1 MDIYNIYEKKI
12 LEVLKSKTAKH
23 EEEMMKSNFVQ
34 LSWNDT
40 SKKVLEA
47 GTYIVPFADGVK
59 YRLLD
64 DYEPKQK
71 TEASFEYAPEFQHPI
86 MMLGKIPFILTTG
99 DTTSFQTA
107 DKETDWVYTGVAS
120 TIIQKIVDYIN
131 IIGAEIPDIGTGW
144 FAVIDADIIG
154 SKTCTFSAMDVL
166 SAISE
171 CCNQWS
177 CEYYLHYETKALY
190 FGKVGIGDAVTLKVG
205 ENIGIPSVSES
216 KEGYYN
222 AFLVKGSMRNIS
234 QRSASGE
241 NTSVNKRLTLDPVK
255 YPYGYIDKREN
266 TAEPLMVK
274 ELIFEEVYPKLD
286 LYVYNPRCR
295 TRYLKDDDGNTVPG
309 IDGKPK
315 KYAVWY
321 IRLAYLQNGVWMDYK
336 ITDDVVLSNKYQADN
351 VGYYYNRYGNADHL
365 TYKYAVFTNAD
376 FDAKWFTNKVTCQT
390 SYSQYY
396 VTVKAGDIVE
406 TAIAIN
412 NNGTLVL
419 LIGESYTNYNSA
431 RNDSRGK
438 AFRLAAQKDGIILQK
453 YITEANIPSD
463 YRHSQILDGMELS
476 MSFQANENENALPS
490 PLAGQEFKLRYHKDA
505 KTIRANTEDG
515 DSGMSVLAGDFE
527 IVFEEGDIIIP
538 TTIDGELYPRG
549 ERTPSL
555 TGNKAI
561 LFNLAMD
568 ERYKAQAYLDLET
581 TANKEIER
589 LCSDLNNY
597 TFPSN
602 PVVFEKE
609 LTNPHLHVGMKVKYD
624 DGQGY
629 TLDTR
634 VLKLVTQLD
643 FEFKQSITVGN
654 EQIKGTISELRE
666 QIQQISTGGGGTGS
680 GGGVNI
686 SELKNMLMYYGR
698 NYFLSKQSDDYT
710 PYNLGIGKTLNVGE
724 NVNVGKDLHV
734 DGNAKVDGDVDI
746 DGFLKVLA
754 AYISKIQSSNYT
766 GDGLNDTGFKITNDK
781 DGHSY
786 LVVDELLV
794 RMKAVFNELEVRKMT
809 YSGGNV
815 VYSGAGSK
823 IFRVEYLKKASPDAE
838 DGEVLG
844 YTVVKVPWLLYGSPL
859 AIENYVL
866 GSRKKVRTEV
876 NMAEVTHFRCYLIA
890 DDGTMATTNWWEA
903 YDQARCQTFNLSK
916 NGRNAANGTDSVN
929 TYGIDESNL
938 QNNFYWR
945 LVSRVGQ
952 QRLEDDKVYNYVDLS
967 KTDCLAG
974 SGIPVA
980 GDSIVQFGNRSK
992 VERQNVITLEVIGED
1007 APAIKEYMGINSY
1020 DLTNKRRTMISPR
1033 SGDEFY
1039 ATRFVIVTSYGAQY
1053 PIPVDRG
1060 LWLNIPLDVKGHRR
1074 CYYYDRLSHN
1084 GSTWLCM
1091 VADGWHYEDANGNVV
1106 SSDTEG
1112 AIRTRNY
1119 TTDEPSL
1126 TSQDWQISV
1135 EKGERGYATF
1145 KSLVFK
1151 RAASKP
1157 AKPAAN
1163 EGSFQSPVPSGWSD
1177 GIPTGSDTIWMTS
1190 RIFTSDGGGIQEA
1203 AWTNVEL
1210 MSDTETFDVE
1220 FAKLQPNRA
1229 KPAEPNYATNAIKGD
1244 TSANKIWYDPSEIDD
1259 VNVKSEDMVW
1269 MATRTKDN
1277 GVWGNWTIAKIKGE
1291 DGGFKSSVF
1300 ARTNTRPVTPAGGT
1314 YESPY
1319 PTTPANVWHDGI
1331 PNGEAQIWMSVCT
1344 FWPDGSSS
1352 GWSQPQPQSD
1362 TDTLDIEFSPSATKP
1377 TAPSGNTPF
1386 ANHEAEG
1393 WYDPSSANFAT
1404 AGTMIWRAERKV
1416 SNGEYDGSWVITR
1429 IYGEKGDTGLRGNFK
1444 STVFKRTNTAPATPS
1459 GGTYDSPVP
1468 SGWSDGIPAGTA
1480 QIWASSCTF
1489 YGNGGN
1495 SGWSTPQPQSDTD
1508 TLDIEFSPSSTE
1520 PTAPSGNT
1528 PFANHEAEGWYDPS
1542 SANFATAGTMIWR
1555 AERKVSNGEYD
1566 GSWVITRIY
1575 GEKGNPGNNAKGTKM
1590 RFTAAM
1596 SASATAPTLATVN
1609 NFTWYDTAAS
1619 PTESYPCVYCS
1630 IWEINYD
1637 GSLVQCLSVSLFN
1650 RYGKTGNNGSDAY
1663 SFQLSAPSVIIGQ
1676 ATTSPYSMLIDGT
1689 PTGNTAT
1696 SIIVRKGNKACT
1708 VNITSLSTY
1717 HCNASRTYG
1726 GTTYSNIFWITA
1738 VLTDSNSNYYE
1749 TGYVEVTFTV
1759 TDPDNSSNT
1768 FSTTLRFNF
1777 YCNLMGT
1784 WKMEIK
1790 GDIETSIANRQYYTY
1805 DADGNVVSNQ
1815 TIAEYIRSSSINT
1828 STMKKTVDGHTT
1840 SINTIAQTAEENK
1853 SSISDLKGNVSNI
1866 VQTQRQISMEVLETQ
1881 EGYYQLLDEAELKLG
1896 LKSAWDVVNGNYRIL
1911 FHYTG
1916 SSVTLR
1922 ISAPN
1927 HWTISSDSTWC
1938 TINQTEGSGETF
1950 TTLTTSYNYG
1960 SGRTATLTLTYDGKT
1975 EYIYVYQYAYA
1986 TTGSTSLQSLNG
1998 CYSIYKK
2005 ADTSNETDVLQQE
2018 LYRPDESVLRIQPSR
2033 WYTFSFYVCGSGSV
2047 RTFIYPGS
2055 VDTSEPAIADGNEV
2069 VATVDGFRDWTLTSS
2084 WVRHTYTFRT
2094 KSILSDAIQK
2104 LLFRLQPGA
2113 SEVYICC
2120 PRLELG
2126 TVAHNWGVDMLG
2138 LKRTGID
2145 IKNGKIILDAETAEA
2160 TGNFIV
2166 KRLLTNGGE
2175 TGVHVEIQ
2183 DGVMNV
2189 FGSSGI
2195 ANWRFGV
2202 DDDGNAILSYYD
2214 NTGTKVYDLG
2224 PEGLT
2229 KINNTSEAFIQD
2241 KTNHQL
2247 KTIGASDNADTV
2259 IRGVLSSATMLAEM
2273 FNQSNTANTYY
2284 RYRAKKTVTDG
2295 TTVYYEGIY
2304 ASSAAIAKAA
2314 DQKLFTSLGDVNS
2327 TSKVNAVCVT
2337 MSESIADTHLK
2348 SCPDNSYEPYKDSYA
2363 TKVVWGGSQPIYCA
2377 NMRVIQNGV
2386 IVKTLNVWS
2395 NTKY

>member
-490 PLAGQEFKLRYHKDA
+490 PLAGREFKLRYHKDA
-505 KTIRANTEDG
+505 KTIRKNDSDG
-515 DSGMSVLAGDFE
+515 DSGVNIIAGDFE
-527 IVFEEGDIIIP
+527 IVFDEGDIIIP

-549 ERTPSL
+549 ERVPSV

-568 ERYKAQAYLDLET
+568 DRYKAQAYLDLEE

-589 LCSDLNNY
+589 LRSDLNNY

-609 LTNPHLHVGMKVKYD
+609 LTNPHLHIGKKVRYD

-629 TLDTR
+629 VLETR
-634 VLKLVTQLD
+634 VLKLVTNLD
-643 FEFKQSITVGN
+643 FAFKQSITVGN
-654 EQIKGTISELRE
+654 EQIKGAITELRE

-686 SELKNMLMYYGR
+686 SDLKNLLMYYGR
-698 NYFLSKQSDDYT
+698 NYFLSKQNDDET
-710 PYNLGIGKTLNVGE
+710 PYNLSIGKTLNVGE
-724 NVNVGKDLHV
+724 NINVSKDLNVG
-734 DGNAKVDGDVDI
+734 GNTKVDGDVDI

-929 TYGIDESNL
+929 TYGIDERNL

-945 LVSRVGQ
+945 LVSHVGQ
-952 QRLEDDKVYNYVDLS
+952 QRLEDDKEYNYVDLS

-1020 DLTNKRRTMISPR
+1020 DLTNKRRTMISPK

-1163 EGSFQSPVPSGWSD
+1163 DGSFQSPVPSGWSD
-1177 GIPTGSDTIWMTS
+1177 GIPAGNDTIWMTS

-1300 ARTNTRPVTPAGGT
+1300 ARTNTRPATPAGGT
-1314 YESPY
+1314 YASPY

-1520 PTAPSGNT
+1520 PSAPSGNT

-1596 SASATAPTLATVN
+1596 TASATAPTLATVN

-1630 IWEINYD
+1630 VWEINSD

-1696 SIIVRKGNKACT
+1696 TIIVRKGNRACT
-1708 VNITSLSTY
+1708 VNISSLTTH

-1726 GTTYSNIFWITA
+1726 GTTYSSIFWITA

-1759 TDPDNSSNT
+1759 TDPDNANNT

-1784 WKMEIK
+1784 WKTTIE
-1790 GDIETSIANRQYYTY
+1790 GDVERSVATKIEYLYSDENPNKVVKN
-1805 DADGNVVSNQ
+1805 ADYV
-1815 TIAEYIRSSSINT
+1815 RSSSEMS
-1828 STMKKTVDGHTT
+1828 STIKRTLERLGANLLPLDKWIASSRDTDPDYIQDSNLLISNQVWLNHGATYCFSFYAPKNSYTDNNYIDIIGMKDKISNPNNYVGYQYMWEAMSEVTVDTSRPLMGNSQMVLHYFTFKPYHEDKYIIFRFYDYDKLYQPKLEIGTT
-1840 SINTIAQTAEENK
+1840 PSDYDTEYMKMTSESVVRQLADSIKLAIVNALGETGIYIDGANRHIDLTAAIVNISESLVAKTLLTESDNAQV
-1853 SSISDLKGNVSNI
+1853 SI
-1866 VQTQRQISMEVLETQ
+1866 Q
-1881 EGYYQLLDEAELKLG
+1881 EGYMEFKSKLNQTKILFGIDDEGNAVLNYYG
-1896 LKSAWDVVNGNYRIL
+1896 SNGNFLYGL
-1911 FHYTG
+1911 G
-1916 SSVTLR
+1916 
-1922 ISAPN
+1922 PN
-1927 HWTISSDSTWC
+1927 KIF
-1938 TINQTEGSGETF
+1938 ETK
-1950 TTLTTSYNYG
+1950 SQAE
-1960 SGRTATLTLTYDGKT
+1960 SMTLTYYDVD
-1975 EYIYVYQYAYA
+1975 E
-1986 TTGSTSLQSLNG
+1986 GSTSASSVLDSVLVQL
-1998 CYSIYKK
+1998 YLYMFK
-2005 ADTSNETDVLQQE
+2005 NET
-2018 LYRPDESVLRIQPSR
+2018 PS
-2033 WYTFSFYVCGSGSV
+2033 S
-2047 RTFIYPGS
+2047 
-2055 VDTSEPAIADGNEV
+2055 
-2069 VATVDGFRDWTLTSS
+2069 LTSLYKYLAKITAGQYGPGIYCAS
-2084 WVRHTYTFRT
+2084 
-2094 KSILSDAIQK
+2094 SADA
-2104 LLFRLQPGA
+2104 A
-2113 SEVYICC
+2113 SY
-2120 PRLELG
+2120 
-2126 TVAHNWGVDMLG
+2126 
-2138 LKRTGID
+2138 
-2145 IKNGKIILDAETAEA
+2145 NGKIIRNGYSSTTKLQSSDVYN
-2160 TGNFIV
+2160 GGIV
-2166 KRLLTNGGE
+2166 VTSGRTNGGIIKYLSNIQSE
-2175 TGVHVEIQ
+2175 LSNIEYEGWDLMQDSDYNRTLQ
-2183 DGVMNV
+2183 DGCYYYNTKDAYSPVQAFYWDRDNGGNIGYGNSYYNQWQNLNV
-2189 FGSSGI
+2189 CT
-2195 ANWRFGV
+2195 NP
-2202 DDDGNAILSYYD
+2202 DDDDTLIDPIYYF
-2214 NTGTKVYDLG
+2214 V
-2224 PEGLT
+2224 LT
-2229 KINNTSEAFIQD
+2229 E
-2241 KTNHQL
+2241 
-2247 KTIGASDNADTV
+2247 
-2259 IRGVLSSATMLAEM
+2259 
-2273 FNQSNTANTYY
+2273 
-2284 RYRAKKTVTDG
+2284 
-2295 TTVYYEGIY
+2295 
-2304 ASSAAIAKAA
+2304 
-2314 DQKLFTSLGDVNS
+2314 
-2327 TSKVNAVCVT
+2327 VNANGGIEGVRYLY
-2337 MSESIADTHLK
+2337 INK
-2348 SCPDNSYEPYKDSYA
+2348 SKLSRILQQYNK
-2363 TKVVWGGSQPIYCA
+2363 
-2377 NMRVIQNGV
+2377 R
-2386 IVKTLNVWS
+2386 L
-2395 NTKY
+2395 

>member
-71 TEASFEYAPEFQHPI
+71 TEACFEYAPEFQHPI

-222 AFLVKGSMRNIS
+222 AFLVKGSTRNIS

-295 TRYLKDDDGNTVPG
+295 TRYLKDDDGNTVPD

-453 YITEANIPSD
+453 YITEANIPSN

-568 ERYKAQAYLDLET
+568 ERYKAQAYLDLEM

-654 EQIKGTISELRE
+654 GQIKGTISELRE

-710 PYNLGIGKTLNVGE
+710 PYNIGIGKTLNVGE

-1053 PIPVDRG
+1053 PVAVDRG
-1060 LWLNIPLDVKGHRR
+1060 LWLNIPLDVKGNRR
-1074 CYYYDRLSHN
+1074 CYYYDRVSHS

-1135 EKGERGYATF
+1135 EKG
-1145 KSLVFK
+1145 
-1151 RAASKP
+1151 
-1157 AKPAAN
+1157 
-1163 EGSFQSPVPSGWSD
+1163 
-1177 GIPTGSDTIWMTS
+1177 
-1190 RIFTSDGGGIQEA
+1190 
-1203 AWTNVEL
+1203 
-1210 MSDTETFDVE
+1210 
-1220 FAKLQPNRA
+1220 
-1229 KPAEPNYATNAIKGD
+1229 
-1244 TSANKIWYDPSEIDD
+1244 
-1259 VNVKSEDMVW
+1259 
-1269 MATRTKDN
+1269 
-1277 GVWGNWTIAKIKGE
+1277 
-1291 DGGFKSSVF
+1291 
-1300 ARTNTRPVTPAGGT
+1300 
-1314 YESPY
+1314 
-1319 PTTPANVWHDGI
+1319 
-1331 PNGEAQIWMSVCT
+1331 
-1344 FWPDGSSS
+1344 
-1352 GWSQPQPQSD
+1352 
-1362 TDTLDIEFSPSATKP
+1362 
-1377 TAPSGNTPF
+1377 
-1386 ANHEAEG
+1386 
-1393 WYDPSSANFAT
+1393 
-1404 AGTMIWRAERKV
+1404 
-1416 SNGEYDGSWVITR
+1416 
-1429 IYGEKGDTGLRGNFK
+1429 DTGLRGNFK
-1444 STVFKRTNTAPATPS
+1444 STVFKRTNTKPATPS

-1489 YGNGGN
+1489 YGNGGS

-1520 PTAPSGNT
+1520 PSAPSGNT

-1609 NFTWYDTAAS
+1609 NFTWYDTAPS

-1738 VLTDSNSNYYE
+1738 VLTDSNSKYYE

-1784 WKMEIK
+1784 WKTTIE
-1790 GDIETSIANRQYYTY
+1790 GDVERSVATKIEYLYSDDNPNKVVKN
-1805 DADGNVVSNQ
+1805 ADFV
-1815 TIAEYIRSSSINT
+1815 RSSSEMS
-1828 STMKKTVDGHTT
+1828 STIKRTLERLG
-1840 SINTIAQTAEENK
+1840 ENLIGNDLSK
-1853 SSISDLKGNVSNI
+1853 WLCGNSSGSVVYDNDNFYVQDTYSSDLYSPVVFLEQGKQYCFSFYAEKNIFVNSVSGDANLCICYDYFEHDDINDYYNANTLNVSVI
-1866 VQTQRQISMEVLETQ
+1866 VNEKDYYIDTFGKTIYRHYFVFSPYHEDGFYTINFWSSSRVYRPKLELGSVPSDYDVNNMKMTSESVVRQLADQIYLRIVNALGETGIYIDGTTRHIDLIASLVTISESLMAKALLTENDYSQVSIQGGNMEFKSKINQT
-1881 EGYYQLLDEAELKLG
+1881 
-1896 LKSAWDVVNGNYRIL
+1896 RIL
-1911 FHYTG
+1911 FGIDDNGNAVLNYYG
-1916 SSVTLR
+1916 SNGNFLYGLGPNKIFETKSQAESMTMMYYDVDEGSTNAGQLEEADIVWLYLYIFKNQTPPSNVATPLYR
-1922 ISAPN
+1922 YLAKITADQYGPGDYCASSADASKYN
-1927 HWTISSDSTWC
+1927 GKILKSYSKTTKLSDSD
-1938 TINQTEGSGETF
+1938 
-1950 TTLTTSYNYG
+1950 LYG
-1960 SGRTATLTLTYDGKT
+1960 GGIAVTSGRTQGGIIKYKENLGEISDIEDAGFSVMQDSDFNRILENGVYNYMTTEGYSTVCAFYWDRYNGNIGYNGSVYSQWQNLNLCTSPDDDDTLIDPLYHF
-1975 EYIYVYQYAYA
+1975 
-1986 TTGSTSLQSLNG
+1986 SLQALDSDGN
-1998 CYSIYKK
+1998 K
-2005 ADTSNETDVLQQE
+2005 
-2018 LYRPDESVLRIQPSR
+2018 
-2033 WYTFSFYVCGSGSV
+2033 
-2047 RTFIYPGS
+2047 TFIPLY
-2055 VDTSEPAIADGNEV
+2055 IN
-2069 VATVDGFRDWTLTSS
+2069 
-2084 WVRHTYTFRT
+2084 
-2094 KSILSDAIQK
+2094 KSKLEQILRNNNQ
-2104 LLFRLQPGA
+2104 RL
-2113 SEVYICC
+2113 
-2120 PRLELG
+2120 
-2126 TVAHNWGVDMLG
+2126 
-2138 LKRTGID
+2138 
-2145 IKNGKIILDAETAEA
+2145 
-2160 TGNFIV
+2160 
-2166 KRLLTNGGE
+2166 
-2175 TGVHVEIQ
+2175 
-2183 DGVMNV
+2183 
-2189 FGSSGI
+2189 
-2195 ANWRFGV
+2195 
-2202 DDDGNAILSYYD
+2202 
-2214 NTGTKVYDLG
+2214 
-2224 PEGLT
+2224 
-2229 KINNTSEAFIQD
+2229 
-2241 KTNHQL
+2241 
-2247 KTIGASDNADTV
+2247 
-2259 IRGVLSSATMLAEM
+2259 
-2273 FNQSNTANTYY
+2273 
-2284 RYRAKKTVTDG
+2284 
-2295 TTVYYEGIY
+2295 
-2304 ASSAAIAKAA
+2304 
-2314 DQKLFTSLGDVNS
+2314 
-2327 TSKVNAVCVT
+2327 
-2337 MSESIADTHLK
+2337 
-2348 SCPDNSYEPYKDSYA
+2348 
-2363 TKVVWGGSQPIYCA
+2363 
-2377 NMRVIQNGV
+2377 
-2386 IVKTLNVWS
+2386 
-2395 NTKY
+2395 

>member
-40 SKKVLEA
+40 SKKILEA

-71 TEASFEYAPEFQHPI
+71 TEASFEYAPKFQHPI
-86 MMLGKIPFILTTG
+86 MMLGKILFILTTG

-205 ENIGIPSVSES
+205 ENIGIPLVSES

-234 QRSASGE
+234 QRSTSGE

-390 SYSQYY
+390 NYSQYY

-431 RNDSRGK
+431 RSDSRGK

-476 MSFQANENENALPS
+476 MSFKANENENALPS
-490 PLAGQEFKLRYHKDA
+490 PLAGREFKLRYHKDA
-505 KTIRANTEDG
+505 KIIRQNDSDG
-515 DSGMSVLAGDFE
+515 DSGVNIIAGDYE
-527 IVFEEGDIIIP
+527 IVFDEGDIIIP
-538 TTIDGELYPRG
+538 TTIEGELYPRG
-549 ERTPSL
+549 ERVPSV

-568 ERYKAQAYLDLET
+568 DRYKAQAYLDLEE

-589 LCSDLNNY
+589 LRSDLNNY

-609 LTNPHLHVGMKVKYD
+609 LTNPHLHIGKKVRYD

-629 TLDTR
+629 VLETR
-634 VLKLVTQLD
+634 VLKLVTNID
-643 FEFKQSITVGN
+643 FAFKQSITVGN
-654 EQIKGTISELRE
+654 EQIKGAMTELRE

-686 SELKNMLMYYGR
+686 SDLKNLLMYYGR
-698 NYFLSKQSDDYT
+698 NYFLSKQNDDET
-710 PYNLGIGKTLNVGE
+710 PYNLSIGKTLNVGE
-724 NVNVGKDLHV
+724 NINVSKDLNVG
-734 DGNAKVDGDVDI
+734 GNTKVDGDVDI

-890 DDGTMATTNWWEA
+890 DDGTMATTNWWER

-929 TYGIDESNL
+929 TYGINESNL

-945 LVSRVGQ
+945 LVSHVGQ

-980 GDSIVQFGNRSK
+980 GDSIVQFGNRSN

-1020 DLTNKRRTMISPR
+1020 DLTNKRRTMISPK

-1145 KSLVFK
+1145 KSVVFK
-1151 RAASKP
+1151 RATSKP

-1163 EGSFQSPVPSGWSD
+1163 EGSFQSPIPNGWSD
-1177 GIPTGSDTIWMTS
+1177 GLPAGTDTIWVTS

-1203 AWTNVEL
+1203 AWTDVEL

-1220 FAKLQPNRA
+1220 FAMLQPNRA
-1229 KPAEPNYATNAIKGD
+1229 KPAEPNYETNAIKGD
-1244 TSANKIWYDPSEIDD
+1244 TSANKIWYDPSEID
-1259 VNVKSEDMVW
+1259 NVKDKSEDMGW

-1277 GVWGNWTIAKIKGE
+1277 GVWGNWTIVKIKGE
-1291 DGGFKSSVF
+1291 
-1300 ARTNTRPVTPAGGT
+1300 
-1314 YESPY
+1314 
-1319 PTTPANVWHDGI
+1319 
-1331 PNGEAQIWMSVCT
+1331 
-1344 FWPDGSSS
+1344 
-1352 GWSQPQPQSD
+1352 
-1362 TDTLDIEFSPSATKP
+1362 
-1377 TAPSGNTPF
+1377 
-1386 ANHEAEG
+1386 
-1393 WYDPSSANFAT
+1393 
-1404 AGTMIWRAERKV
+1404 
-1416 SNGEYDGSWVITR
+1416 
-1429 IYGEKGDTGLRGNFK
+1429 KGD
-1444 STVFKRTNTAPATPS
+1444 
-1459 GGTYDSPVP
+1459 
-1468 SGWSDGIPAGTA
+1468 
-1480 QIWASSCTF
+1480 
-1489 YGNGGN
+1489 
-1495 SGWSTPQPQSDTD
+1495 
-1508 TLDIEFSPSSTE
+1508 
-1520 PTAPSGNT
+1520 
-1528 PFANHEAEGWYDPS
+1528 
-1542 SANFATAGTMIWR
+1542 
-1555 AERKVSNGEYD
+1555 
-1566 GSWVITRIY
+1566 
-1575 GEKGNPGNNAKGTKM
+1575 PGNNAKGTKM

-1596 SASATAPTLATVN
+1596 TASDTAPTLATVN

-1630 IWEINYD
+1630 IWETNYD

-1784 WKMEIK
+1784 WKTTIE
-1790 GDIETSIANRQYYTY
+1790 GDVERSVATKIEYLYSDDNPNKVVKN
-1805 DADGNVVSNQ
+1805 ADFV
-1815 TIAEYIRSSSINT
+1815 RSSSEMSSTIKRTLERLGANLLPLDKWIASSRGTDPDYIQDSTLMISKQIWLTNETTYCFSFYAPKDYYTDNNYIDIIGMQDEISNPNNFPDYQYMWESMSEVTIDTNRVLDSNSQMVLHYFTFKPYHEEKYIIFRFYDYSKLYQPKLEIGTTPSDYDTEYMKMTSESVVRQLADSIKLAIINALGET
-1828 STMKKTVDGHTT
+1828 GIYIDGTNRHIDLTAAIVNISESLVAKTLLTESDNAQV
-1840 SINTIAQTAEENK
+1840 SI
-1853 SSISDLKGNVSNI
+1853 
-1866 VQTQRQISMEVLETQ
+1866 Q
-1881 EGYYQLLDEAELKLG
+1881 EGFMEFKSKLNQTKILFGIDDEGNAVLNYYG
-1896 LKSAWDVVNGNYRIL
+1896 SNGNFLYGL
-1911 FHYTG
+1911 G
-1916 SSVTLR
+1916 
-1922 ISAPN
+1922 PN
-1927 HWTISSDSTWC
+1927 KIF
-1938 TINQTEGSGETF
+1938 ETK
-1950 TTLTTSYNYG
+1950 SQAE
-1960 SGRTATLTLTYDGKT
+1960 SMTLTYYDVDAGSN
-1975 EYIYVYQYAYA
+1975 YASSVLDSVVVQLYLYMFKNVNP
-1986 TTGSTSLQSLNG
+1986 SSLTSLYKYLAKITAGQYG
-1998 CYSIYKK
+1998 PGIYCASS
-2005 ADTSNETDVLQQE
+2005 AD
-2018 LYRPDESVLRIQPSR
+2018 
-2033 WYTFSFYVCGSGSV
+2033 
-2047 RTFIYPGS
+2047 
-2055 VDTSEPAIADGNEV
+2055 A
-2069 VATVDGFRDWTLTSS
+2069 
-2084 WVRHTYTFRT
+2084 
-2094 KSILSDAIQK
+2094 
-2104 LLFRLQPGA
+2104 A
-2113 SEVYICC
+2113 SY
-2120 PRLELG
+2120 
-2126 TVAHNWGVDMLG
+2126 
-2138 LKRTGID
+2138 
-2145 IKNGKIILDAETAEA
+2145 NGKIIKNGYSSTTKLQSSDVYDGGIVVTSGRTIGGIIKYLSSIRNDLSNIEYEGWDLMQDSDFNRTLTDGCYYFNTKDAYSPVQAFYWDRYKS
-2160 TGNFIV
+2160 GNIGYGNSYYNQWQNLNVCTNPDDDDTLIDPIYYFVLTEVNANGGIEGV
-2166 KRLLTNGGE
+2166 RCLYINKSKLSRILQQYNKRL
-2175 TGVHVEIQ
+2175 
-2183 DGVMNV
+2183 
-2189 FGSSGI
+2189 
-2195 ANWRFGV
+2195 
-2202 DDDGNAILSYYD
+2202 
-2214 NTGTKVYDLG
+2214 
-2224 PEGLT
+2224 
-2229 KINNTSEAFIQD
+2229 
-2241 KTNHQL
+2241 
-2247 KTIGASDNADTV
+2247 
-2259 IRGVLSSATMLAEM
+2259 
-2273 FNQSNTANTYY
+2273 
-2284 RYRAKKTVTDG
+2284 
-2295 TTVYYEGIY
+2295 
-2304 ASSAAIAKAA
+2304 
-2314 DQKLFTSLGDVNS
+2314 
-2327 TSKVNAVCVT
+2327 
-2337 MSESIADTHLK
+2337 
-2348 SCPDNSYEPYKDSYA
+2348 
-2363 TKVVWGGSQPIYCA
+2363 
-2377 NMRVIQNGV
+2377 
-2386 IVKTLNVWS
+2386 
-2395 NTKY
+2395 

>member
-1 MDIYNIYEKKI
+1 MDIFNIYEKKI

-71 TEASFEYAPEFQHPI
+71 TEASFEYSPEFQHPI

-222 AFLVKGSMRNIS
+222 AFLVKGSTRNIS

-295 TRYLKDDDGNTVPG
+295 TRYLKDDDGNTVPD

-321 IRLAYLQNGVWMDYK
+321 IRLAYQQNGVWMDYK

-453 YITEANIPSD
+453 YITEANIPSN

-654 EQIKGTISELRE
+654 GQIKGTISELRE

-823 IFRVEYLKKASPDAE
+823 IFRVEYLKKASPNAE

-1020 DLTNKRRTMISPR
+1020 DLTNKRRTMISPK

-1145 KSLVFK
+1145 KSVVFK

-1163 EGSFQSPVPSGWSD
+1163 EGSFQSPVPNGWSD
-1177 GIPTGSDTIWMTS
+1177 GLPAGTDTIWMTS

-1203 AWTNVEL
+1203 AWTDVEL

-1220 FAKLQPNRA
+1220 FAMLQPNRA

-1244 TSANKIWYDPSEIDD
+1244 TSANKIWYDPSEIDN

-1277 GVWGNWTIAKIKGE
+1277 GVWGNWIIAKIKGE
-1291 DGGFKSSVF
+1291 
-1300 ARTNTRPVTPAGGT
+1300 
-1314 YESPY
+1314 
-1319 PTTPANVWHDGI
+1319 
-1331 PNGEAQIWMSVCT
+1331 
-1344 FWPDGSSS
+1344 
-1352 GWSQPQPQSD
+1352 
-1362 TDTLDIEFSPSATKP
+1362 
-1377 TAPSGNTPF
+1377 
-1386 ANHEAEG
+1386 
-1393 WYDPSSANFAT
+1393 
-1404 AGTMIWRAERKV
+1404 
-1416 SNGEYDGSWVITR
+1416 
-1429 IYGEKGDTGLRGNFK
+1429 KGD
-1444 STVFKRTNTAPATPS
+1444 
-1459 GGTYDSPVP
+1459 
-1468 SGWSDGIPAGTA
+1468 
-1480 QIWASSCTF
+1480 
-1489 YGNGGN
+1489 
-1495 SGWSTPQPQSDTD
+1495 
-1508 TLDIEFSPSSTE
+1508 
-1520 PTAPSGNT
+1520 
-1528 PFANHEAEGWYDPS
+1528 
-1542 SANFATAGTMIWR
+1542 
-1555 AERKVSNGEYD
+1555 
-1566 GSWVITRIY
+1566 
-1575 GEKGNPGNNAKGTKM
+1575 PGNNAKGTKM

-1596 SASATAPTLATVN
+1596 TASDTAPTLATVN

-1619 PTESYPCVYCS
+1619 TTESYPCVYCS
-1630 IWEINYD
+1630 IWETNYD
-1637 GSLVQCLSVSLFN
+1637 GSLVQCLSVSLFS
-1650 RYGKTGNNGSDAY
+1650 RYGKTGNAGSDAY

-1696 SIIVRKGNKACT
+1696 SLIVRKGNKACT
-1708 VNITSLSTY
+1708 VNITSLSTH

-1726 GTTYSNIFWITA
+1726 GTTYSSIFWITA
-1738 VLTDSNSNYYE
+1738 VLTDTDNNYYE
-1749 TGYVEVTFTV
+1749 TGYVDVTFTV

-1777 YCNLMGT
+1777 YCNLVGT
-1784 WKMEIK
+1784 WKETIEGDAERIAAEKVKYIYDPDNPDRVVKQETFGDYVRSSTENSAKLERDTTEVVENIANTAFEDIEGTQVALSAGEYIVQLKVDTEGLPTGKYVFDFAGFHYEGGEEFIEQRITVATSGRYTMTLHDDVQSGEGVATMLYIGRVFNVSSEIK
-1790 GDIETSIANRQYYTY
+1790 
-1805 DADGNVVSNQ
+1805 
-1815 TIAEYIRSSSINT
+1815 
-1828 STMKKTVDGHTT
+1828 
-1840 SINTIAQTAEENK
+1840 QTA
-1853 SSISDLKGNVSNI
+1853 DNI
-1866 VQTQRQISMEVLETQ
+1866 
-1881 EGYYQLLDEAELKLG
+1881 QLFVTDGLDK
-1896 LKSAWDVVNGNYRIL
+1896 
-1911 FHYTG
+1911 
-1916 SSVTLR
+1916 
-1922 ISAPN
+1922 
-1927 HWTISSDSTWC
+1927 
-1938 TINQTEGSGETF
+1938 
-1950 TTLTTSYNYG
+1950 
-1960 SGRTATLTLTYDGKT
+1960 
-1975 EYIYVYQYAYA
+1975 
-1986 TTGSTSLQSLNG
+1986 
-1998 CYSIYKK
+1998 
-2005 ADTSNETDVLQQE
+2005 
-2018 LYRPDESVLRIQPSR
+2018 
-2033 WYTFSFYVCGSGSV
+2033 
-2047 RTFIYPGS
+2047 
-2055 VDTSEPAIADGNEV
+2055 
-2069 VATVDGFRDWTLTSS
+2069 
-2084 WVRHTYTFRT
+2084 
-2094 KSILSDAIQK
+2094 
-2104 LLFRLQPGA
+2104 
-2113 SEVYICC
+2113 
-2120 PRLELG
+2120 
-2126 TVAHNWGVDMLG
+2126 
-2138 LKRTGID
+2138 TGID
-2145 IKNGKIILDAETAEA
+2145 ITNGNIDLVASKVTFSYYDGGTKKSDKISIDAATGTLTAVDVDLTGKITATSGKIGGFVISDSQIKSSNTMIQLNSDGSAKLGGMSIDKNGYFSLYKDMTIGTVRTIKIVPEERDVFGNKHASIKFLNTLDEEVLKIGVQDAYGYIRLNRNGA
-2160 TGNFIV
+2160 TIGDV
-2166 KRLLTNGGE
+2166 DAST
-2175 TGVHVEIQ
+2175 EIQ
-2183 DGVMNV
+2183 DTGIDMHFQNSSNVSWLGLEVSKDGAQAKYGYYDGIYKYLDCGVYE
-2189 FGSSGI
+2189 GQI
-2195 ANWRFGV
+2195 TLHAH
-2202 DDDGNAILSYYD
+2202 DYDGNSAWPEYNYMSDPDDLS
-2214 NTGTKVYDLG
+2214 K
-2224 PEGLT
+2224 GLVQSVSLET
-2229 KINNTSEAFIQD
+2229 LKFLLNNVPVQYADRLRKMSVLLFR
-2241 KTNHQL
+2241 N
-2247 KTIGASDNADTV
+2247 NA
-2259 IRGVLSSATMLAEM
+2259 
-2273 FNQSNTANTYY
+2273 TY
-2284 RYRAKKTVTDG
+2284 
-2295 TTVYYEGIY
+2295 
-2304 ASSAAIAKAA
+2304 
-2314 DQKLFTSLGDVNS
+2314 
-2327 TSKVNAVCVT
+2327 
-2337 MSESIADTHLK
+2337 
-2348 SCPDNSYEPYKDSYA
+2348 
-2363 TKVVWGGSQPIYCA
+2363 
-2377 NMRVIQNGV
+2377 
-2386 IVKTLNVWS
+2386 
-2395 NTKY
+2395 

>member
-1 MDIYNIYEKKI
+1 MDIYSIYEKKI
-12 LEVLKSKTAKH
+12 LEVLKAKTAKH

-40 SKKVLEA
+40 SKKILEA
-47 GTYIVPFADGVK
+47 GTYIIPFADGVK

-71 TEASFEYAPEFQHPI
+71 SEVNFEYSPEFQHPL
-86 MMLGKIPFILTTG
+86 MMLGKIPFIFLTG
-99 DTTSFQTA
+99 DTNSFQTA
-107 DKETDWVYTGVAS
+107 DKQTDWVYTGVAG
-120 TIIQKIVDYIN
+120 TIIQRIVDYIN
-131 IIGAEIPDIGTGW
+131 IIGEEIPDIGTGW

-154 SKTCTFSAMDVL
+154 FKTCTFNAMDVL

-205 ENIGIPSVSES
+205 DNIGIPSVSES

-222 AFLVKGSMRNIS
+222 AYLVKGSTRNIS

-241 NTSVNKRLTLDPVK
+241 NVSVNKRLTLDPVK

-274 ELIFEEVYPKLD
+274 ELIFEDVYPKLD

-295 TRYLKDDDGNTVPG
+295 TRYLKDDDGNTVLG
-309 IDGKPK
+309 TDGKPK

-321 IRLAYLQNGVWMDYK
+321 IRLAYQQNGVWMDYK
-336 ITDDVVLSNKYQADN
+336 IVDEVVLNNKYKADN
-351 VGYYYNRYGNADHL
+351 VGYYYNNYKDSNGINDHL
-365 TYKYAVFTNAD
+365 TYKYAIFTNAQ
-376 FDAKWFTNKVTCQT
+376 FDAKWFTNKIYCKT
-390 SYSQYY
+390 SYAQYY
-396 VTVKAGDIVE
+396 VTVKAGDITE

-412 NNGTLVL
+412 SNGTLVL
-419 LIGESYTNYNSA
+419 LIGNSYSNYNSA
-431 RNDSRGK
+431 RSDSRGR
-438 AFRLAAQKDGIILQK
+438 AFRLAAEKDGIILQK

-476 MSFQANENENALPS
+476 MSFQANENVDALPS

-505 KTIRANTEDG
+505 KTISANTADG
-515 DSGMSVLAGDFE
+515 DSGVNIKAGDFE

-538 TTIDGELYPRG
+538 TTIEGELYPRG
-549 ERTPSL
+549 ENSPSAK
-555 TGNKAI
+555 GNKAI

-568 ERYKAQAYLDLET
+568 DRYKAQAYLDLEA

-589 LCSDLNNY
+589 LQSDLNNY

-609 LTNPHLHVGMKVKYD
+609 QTNPHLHIGKKVRYD

-629 TLDTR
+629 ILETR
-634 VLKLVTQLD
+634 VLKLVTNLD
-643 FEFKQSITVGN
+643 FAFRQSITVGN
-654 EQIKGTISELRE
+654 EQIKGTMTELRE

-734 DGNAKVDGDVDI
+734 DGNAKIDGDVDI

-754 AYISKIQSSNYT
+754 AYINKMQSSNYT

-786 LVVDELLV
+786 LVVDELMV

-823 IFRVEYLKKASPDAE
+823 IFRVEYLKKATPDAA
-838 DGEVLG
+838 DGEILG

-859 AIENYVL
+859 AIENYAL

-1053 PIPVDRG
+1053 PVAVDRG
-1060 LWLNIPLDVKGHRR
+1060 LWLNIPLDVKGNRR
-1074 CYYYDRLSHN
+1074 CYYYDRVSHN

-1091 VADGWHYEDANGNVV
+1091 VADGWHYEDAAGNVV

-1112 AIRTRNY
+1112 AIKTRNY

-1126 TSQDWQISV
+1126 TSQNWQISV

-1145 KSLVFK
+1145 KSVVFK

-1177 GIPTGSDTIWMTS
+1177 GLPAGTDTIWMTS

-1203 AWTNVEL
+1203 AWTDVEL

-1220 FAKLQPNRA
+1220 FAMLQPNRA

-1244 TSANKIWYDPSEIDD
+1244 TSANKVWYDPSEIDD

-1314 YESPY
+1314 YASPY

-1362 TDTLDIEFSPSATKP
+1362 TDTLDIEFSPSATEP
-1377 TAPSGNTPF
+1377 SAPSGNTPF
-1386 ANHEAEG
+1386 ADHESEG
-1393 WYDPSSANFAT
+1393 WYDPSSANFAK
-1404 AGTMIWRAERKV
+1404 AGQMIWRAERKV

-1429 IYGEKGDTGLRGNFK
+1429 IYGEKGDQGIRGDFK
-1444 STVFKRTNTAPATPS
+1444 SRVFVRQNTKPATPS

-1468 SGWSDGIPAGTA
+1468 QGWYDGIPSGDAIIWSSVCAFYGAGGSSGWSEPA
-1480 QIWASSCTF
+1480 
-1489 YGNGGN
+1489 
-1495 SGWSTPQPQSDTD
+1495 PESDTD
-1508 TLDIEFSPSSTE
+1508 TLDIEFSPSATE
-1520 PTAPSGNT
+1520 PSAPSGNT

-1542 SANFATAGTMIWR
+1542 SDNFATAG
-1555 AERKVSNGEYD
+1555 
-1566 GSWVITRIY
+1566 
-1575 GEKGNPGNNAKGTKM
+1575 
-1590 RFTAAM
+1590 
-1596 SASATAPTLATVN
+1596 
-1609 NFTWYDTAAS
+1609 
-1619 PTESYPCVYCS
+1619 
-1630 IWEINYD
+1630 
-1637 GSLVQCLSVSLFN
+1637 
-1650 RYGKTGNNGSDAY
+1650 
-1663 SFQLSAPSVIIGQ
+1663 
-1676 ATTSPYSMLIDGT
+1676 
-1689 PTGNTAT
+1689 
-1696 SIIVRKGNKACT
+1696 
-1708 VNITSLSTY
+1708 
-1717 HCNASRTYG
+1717 
-1726 GTTYSNIFWITA
+1726 
-1738 VLTDSNSNYYE
+1738 
-1749 TGYVEVTFTV
+1749 
-1759 TDPDNSSNT
+1759 
-1768 FSTTLRFNF
+1768 
-1777 YCNLMGT
+1777 
-1784 WKMEIK
+1784 
-1790 GDIETSIANRQYYTY
+1790 
-1805 DADGNVVSNQ
+1805 
-1815 TIAEYIRSSSINT
+1815 
-1828 STMKKTVDGHTT
+1828 
-1840 SINTIAQTAEENK
+1840 
-1853 SSISDLKGNVSNI
+1853 
-1866 VQTQRQISMEVLETQ
+1866 
-1881 EGYYQLLDEAELKLG
+1881 
-1896 LKSAWDVVNGNYRIL
+1896 
-1911 FHYTG
+1911 
-1916 SSVTLR
+1916 
-1922 ISAPN
+1922 
-1927 HWTISSDSTWC
+1927 
-1938 TINQTEGSGETF
+1938 
-1950 TTLTTSYNYG
+1950 
-1960 SGRTATLTLTYDGKT
+1960 
-1975 EYIYVYQYAYA
+1975 
-1986 TTGSTSLQSLNG
+1986 
-1998 CYSIYKK
+1998 
-2005 ADTSNETDVLQQE
+2005 
-2018 LYRPDESVLRIQPSR
+2018 
-2033 WYTFSFYVCGSGSV
+2033 
-2047 RTFIYPGS
+2047 
-2055 VDTSEPAIADGNEV
+2055 
-2069 VATVDGFRDWTLTSS
+2069 
-2084 WVRHTYTFRT
+2084 
-2094 KSILSDAIQK
+2094 
-2104 LLFRLQPGA
+2104 
-2113 SEVYICC
+2113 
-2120 PRLELG
+2120 
-2126 TVAHNWGVDMLG
+2126 
-2138 LKRTGID
+2138 
-2145 IKNGKIILDAETAEA
+2145 
-2160 TGNFIV
+2160 
-2166 KRLLTNGGE
+2166 
-2175 TGVHVEIQ
+2175 
-2183 DGVMNV
+2183 
-2189 FGSSGI
+2189 
-2195 ANWRFGV
+2195 
-2202 DDDGNAILSYYD
+2202 
-2214 NTGTKVYDLG
+2214 
-2224 PEGLT
+2224 
-2229 KINNTSEAFIQD
+2229 
-2241 KTNHQL
+2241 
-2247 KTIGASDNADTV
+2247 
-2259 IRGVLSSATMLAEM
+2259 
-2273 FNQSNTANTYY
+2273 
-2284 RYRAKKTVTDG
+2284 
-2295 TTVYYEGIY
+2295 
-2304 ASSAAIAKAA
+2304 
-2314 DQKLFTSLGDVNS
+2314 
-2327 TSKVNAVCVT
+2327 
-2337 MSESIADTHLK
+2337 
-2348 SCPDNSYEPYKDSYA
+2348 
-2363 TKVVWGGSQPIYCA
+2363 
-2377 NMRVIQNGV
+2377 
-2386 IVKTLNVWS
+2386 
-2395 NTKY
+2395 

>member
-23 EEEMMKSNFVQ
+23 EEDMMKSNFVQ

-222 AFLVKGSMRNIS
+222 AFLVKGSTRNIS

-241 NTSVNKRLTLDPVK
+241 NTAVNKRLTLDPVK

-295 TRYLKDDDGNTVPG
+295 TRYLKDDDGNTVPD

-438 AFRLAAQKDGIILQK
+438 TFRLAAQKDGIILQK
-453 YITEANIPSD
+453 YITEANIPSN

-654 EQIKGTISELRE
+654 GQIKGTISELRE

-1053 PIPVDRG
+1053 PVAVDRG
-1060 LWLNIPLDVKGHRR
+1060 LWLNIPLDVKGNRR
-1074 CYYYDRLSHN
+1074 CYYYDRVSHN

-1091 VADGWHYEDANGNVV
+1091 VADGWHYEDAAGNVV

-1112 AIRTRNY
+1112 AIKTRNY

-1126 TSQDWQISV
+1126 TSQNWQISV

-1145 KSLVFK
+1145 KSVVFK

-1157 AKPAAN
+1157 AKPADN
-1163 EGSFQSPVPSGWSD
+1163 EGSFTSPVPSGWSD
-1177 GIPTGSDTIWMTS
+1177 GLPEGTETIWSTS
-1190 RIFTSDGGGIQEA
+1190 RIFTSDGSGIQQSS
-1203 AWTNVEL
+1203 WSKVEL
-1210 MSDTETFDVE
+1210 MSDSENFDVE
-1220 FAKLQPNRA
+1220 FAKKQPNKA
-1229 KPAEPNYATNAIKGD
+1229 KPAVPDYSTNAKKGD
-1244 TSANKIWYDPSEIDD
+1244 KSAAKVWYDPSEIDD
-1259 VNVKSEDMVW
+1259 VTVKSEEMYW
-1269 MATRTKDN
+1269 MATRIKEN
-1277 GVWGNWTIAKIKGE
+1277 GVWGSWTIAKIKGE

-1300 ARTNTRPVTPAGGT
+1300 TRSNSTPLTPQGGT
-1314 YESPY
+1314 FDSPY
-1319 PTTPANVWHDGI
+1319 PTTPSGVWHDGI
-1331 PNGEAQIWMSVCT
+1331 PNGTAKIWMSVCT
-1344 FWPDGSSS
+1344 FWADGSNS
-1352 GWSQPQPQSD
+1352 GWSNPQPQSD
-1362 TDTLDIEFSPSATKP
+1362 TETLDIEFSPATSNTAP
-1377 TAPSGNTPF
+1377 TAPTGSTPF

-1393 WYDPSSANFAT
+1393 WYDPNSSNFSK
-1404 AGTMIWRAERKV
+1404 AGKMIWRAERKV
-1416 SNGEYDGSWVITR
+1416 KNGEYDGKWVITR
-1429 IYGEKGDTGLRGNFK
+1429 IYGEKGD
-1444 STVFKRTNTAPATPS
+1444 
-1459 GGTYDSPVP
+1459 
-1468 SGWSDGIPAGTA
+1468 
-1480 QIWASSCTF
+1480 
-1489 YGNGGN
+1489 
-1495 SGWSTPQPQSDTD
+1495 
-1508 TLDIEFSPSSTE
+1508 
-1520 PTAPSGNT
+1520 
-1528 PFANHEAEGWYDPS
+1528 
-1542 SANFATAGTMIWR
+1542 
-1555 AERKVSNGEYD
+1555 
-1566 GSWVITRIY
+1566 
-1575 GEKGNPGNNAKGTKM
+1575 NAKGTKM
-1590 RFTAAM
+1590 RFTTAM

-1609 NFTWYDTAAS
+1609 QFTWYDTAAS
-1619 PTESYPCVYCS
+1619 PTVNYPCVYCS
-1630 IWEINYD
+1630 VWEINPD
-1637 GSLVQCLSVSLFN
+1637 GSLVRCISVSLFN
-1650 RYGKTGNNGSDAY
+1650 RYGQTGNAGSDAY

-1696 SIIVRKGNKACT
+1696 TIIVRKGNKACT
-1708 VNITSLSTY
+1708 VNISSLTTH

-1738 VLTDSNSNYYE
+1738 VLTDTDNNYYE
-1749 TGYVEVTFTV
+1749 IGYVDVTFTV

-1784 WKMEIK
+1784 WKETVEADTKTAIAQSTLYEFT
-1790 GDIETSIANRQYYTY
+1790 GDSEVSHTEKLGEFIASSKKYETKLSSTVLDAN
-1805 DADGNVVSNQ
+1805 GNVVKTSGSLYQQ
-1815 TIAEYIRSSSINT
+1815 TS
-1828 STMKKTVDGHTT
+1828 D
-1840 SINTIAQTAEENK
+1840 
-1853 SSISDLKGNVSNI
+1853 SISMSVKTDL
-1866 VQTQRQISMEVLETQ
+1866 Q
-1881 EGYYQLLDEAELKLG
+1881 
-1896 LKSAWDVVNGNYRIL
+1896 
-1911 FHYTG
+1911 
-1916 SSVTLR
+1916 
-1922 ISAPN
+1922 
-1927 HWTISSDSTWC
+1927 
-1938 TINQTEGSGETF
+1938 
-1950 TTLTTSYNYG
+1950 
-1960 SGRTATLTLTYDGKT
+1960 
-1975 EYIYVYQYAYA
+1975 
-1986 TTGSTSLQSLNG
+1986 
-1998 CYSIYKK
+1998 
-2005 ADTSNETDVLQQE
+2005 
-2018 LYRPDESVLRIQPSR
+2018 
-2033 WYTFSFYVCGSGSV
+2033 
-2047 RTFIYPGS
+2047 
-2055 VDTSEPAIADGNEV
+2055 
-2069 VATVDGFRDWTLTSS
+2069 
-2084 WVRHTYTFRT
+2084 
-2094 KSILSDAIQK
+2094 
-2104 LLFRLQPGA
+2104 
-2113 SEVYICC
+2113 
-2120 PRLELG
+2120 
-2126 TVAHNWGVDMLG
+2126 
-2138 LKRTGID
+2138 RTGID
-2145 IKNGKIILDAETAEA
+2145 IENGTINLQADKVTFSDSNGGNTDKIWIDPATGALNAVDGNFSGTVRAAVWYMPYQDAEVEKVIDPTKGAAIGIPFSYIGQNIYLPLAANYPFLVLTFYKYFDAAELQTIA
-2160 TGNFIV
+2160 RISASGN
-2166 KRLLTNGGE
+2166 E
-2175 TGVHVEIQ
+2175 EI
-2183 DGVMNV
+2183 
-2189 FGSSGI
+2189 
-2195 ANWRFGV
+2195 
-2202 DDDGNAILSYYD
+2202 Y
-2214 NTGTKVYDLG
+2214 T
-2224 PEGLT
+2224 
-2229 KINNTSEAFIQD
+2229 NTSLLNNYHYHTYCKSFYPPA
-2241 KTNHQL
+2241 NH
-2247 KTIGASDNADTV
+2247 V
-2259 IRGVLSSATMLAEM
+2259 IRLYAIDGHWCLDCDESKIVAFYDDSG
-2273 FNQSNTANTYY
+2273 NTL
-2284 RYRAKKTVTDG
+2284 VT
-2295 TTVYYEGIY
+2295 
-2304 ASSAAIAKAA
+2304 
-2314 DQKLFTSLGDVNS
+2314 
-2327 TSKVNAVCVT
+2327 
-2337 MSESIADTHLK
+2337 
-2348 SCPDNSYEPYKDSYA
+2348 
-2363 TKVVWGGSQPIYCA
+2363 
-2377 NMRVIQNGV
+2377 
-2386 IVKTLNVWS
+2386 
-2395 NTKY
+2395 

>member
-222 AFLVKGSMRNIS
+222 AFLVKGSTRNIS

-295 TRYLKDDDGNTVPG
+295 TRYLKDDDGNTVPD

-376 FDAKWFTNKVTCQT
+376 FNAKWFTNKVTCQT

-453 YITEANIPSD
+453 YITEANIPSN

-568 ERYKAQAYLDLET
+568 ERYKAQAYLDLEM

-654 EQIKGTISELRE
+654 GQIKGTISELRE

-754 AYISKIQSSNYT
+754 AYINKLQSSNYT

-1053 PIPVDRG
+1053 PVAVDRG
-1060 LWLNIPLDVKGHRR
+1060 LWLNIPLDVKGNRR
-1074 CYYYDRLSHN
+1074 CYYYDRVSHS

-1177 GIPTGSDTIWMTS
+1177 GIPAGNDTIWMTS

-1300 ARTNTRPVTPAGGT
+1300 ARTNTRPATPAGGT
-1314 YESPY
+1314 YASPY

-1520 PTAPSGNT
+1520 PSAPSGNT

-1609 NFTWYDTAAS
+1609 NFTWYDTAPS

-1784 WKMEIK
+1784 WKTTIEGDVERSVATKIEYLYSDNNPNKVVKNADFVRSSSEMSSTIK
-1790 GDIETSIANRQYYTY
+1790 RTLERLGENLIGNDLSKWLCGNSSGSVVYDNDNFYVQDTYSSDLYSPVVFLEHGKQYCFSFYAEKNIFVNSASGDANLCICYDYFEHADINDYYNANTLNVSVIVNEKDYYIETSGKTIYRHYFVFSPYHEDGFYTINFWSSSRVYRPKLELGSVPSDYDVDNMKMTSESVVRQLADQIYLRIVNALGETGIYIDGTTRHIDLIASLVTISESLMAKALLTENDYSQVSIQG
-1805 DADGNVVSNQ
+1805 GNMEFKSKVNQ
-1815 TIAEYIRSSSINT
+1815 T
-1828 STMKKTVDGHTT
+1828 
-1840 SINTIAQTAEENK
+1840 
-1853 SSISDLKGNVSNI
+1853 
-1866 VQTQRQISMEVLETQ
+1866 
-1881 EGYYQLLDEAELKLG
+1881 
-1896 LKSAWDVVNGNYRIL
+1896 RIL
-1911 FHYTG
+1911 FGIDDNGNAVLNYYG
-1916 SSVTLR
+1916 SNGNFLYGLGPNKIFETKSQAESMTMMYYDVDEGSTNAGQLEESDIVWLYLYIFKNQTPPSNVATPLYR
-1922 ISAPN
+1922 YLAKITADQYGPGDYCASSADASKYN
-1927 HWTISSDSTWC
+1927 GKILKSYSRTTKLSDSD
-1938 TINQTEGSGETF
+1938 
-1950 TTLTTSYNYG
+1950 LYG
-1960 SGRTATLTLTYDGKT
+1960 GGIAVTSGRTQGGIIKYKENLGEISDIEDAGFSVMQDSDFNRILENGVYNYMTTEGYSTVCAFYWDRYNGNIGYNGSVYSQWVNLNLCTSPEDDDTLIDPLYHF
-1975 EYIYVYQYAYA
+1975 
-1986 TTGSTSLQSLNG
+1986 SLQALDSDGN
-1998 CYSIYKK
+1998 K
-2005 ADTSNETDVLQQE
+2005 
-2018 LYRPDESVLRIQPSR
+2018 
-2033 WYTFSFYVCGSGSV
+2033 
-2047 RTFIYPGS
+2047 TFIPLY
-2055 VDTSEPAIADGNEV
+2055 IN
-2069 VATVDGFRDWTLTSS
+2069 
-2084 WVRHTYTFRT
+2084 
-2094 KSILSDAIQK
+2094 KSKLEQILRNNNQ
-2104 LLFRLQPGA
+2104 RL
-2113 SEVYICC
+2113 
-2120 PRLELG
+2120 
-2126 TVAHNWGVDMLG
+2126 
-2138 LKRTGID
+2138 
-2145 IKNGKIILDAETAEA
+2145 
-2160 TGNFIV
+2160 
-2166 KRLLTNGGE
+2166 
-2175 TGVHVEIQ
+2175 
-2183 DGVMNV
+2183 
-2189 FGSSGI
+2189 
-2195 ANWRFGV
+2195 
-2202 DDDGNAILSYYD
+2202 
-2214 NTGTKVYDLG
+2214 
-2224 PEGLT
+2224 
-2229 KINNTSEAFIQD
+2229 
-2241 KTNHQL
+2241 
-2247 KTIGASDNADTV
+2247 
-2259 IRGVLSSATMLAEM
+2259 
-2273 FNQSNTANTYY
+2273 
-2284 RYRAKKTVTDG
+2284 
-2295 TTVYYEGIY
+2295 
-2304 ASSAAIAKAA
+2304 
-2314 DQKLFTSLGDVNS
+2314 
-2327 TSKVNAVCVT
+2327 
-2337 MSESIADTHLK
+2337 
-2348 SCPDNSYEPYKDSYA
+2348 
-2363 TKVVWGGSQPIYCA
+2363 
-2377 NMRVIQNGV
+2377 
-2386 IVKTLNVWS
+2386 
-2395 NTKY
+2395 

>member
-490 PLAGQEFKLRYHKDA
+490 PLAGREFKLRYHKDA
-505 KTIRANTEDG
+505 KTIRKNDSDG
-515 DSGMSVLAGDFE
+515 DSGVNIIAGDFE
-527 IVFEEGDIIIP
+527 IVFDEGDIIIP

-549 ERTPSL
+549 ERVPSV

-568 ERYKAQAYLDLET
+568 DRYKAQAYLDLEE

-589 LCSDLNNY
+589 LRSDLNNY

-609 LTNPHLHVGMKVKYD
+609 LTNPHLHIGKKVRYD

-629 TLDTR
+629 VLETR
-634 VLKLVTQLD
+634 VLKLVTNLD
-643 FEFKQSITVGN
+643 FAFKQSITVGN
-654 EQIKGTISELRE
+654 EQIKGAITELRE

-686 SELKNMLMYYGR
+686 SDLKNLLMYYGR
-698 NYFLSKQSDDYT
+698 NYFLSKQNDDET
-710 PYNLGIGKTLNVGE
+710 PYNLSIGKTLNVGE
-724 NVNVGKDLHV
+724 NINVSKDLNVG
-734 DGNAKVDGDVDI
+734 GNTKVDGDVDI

-929 TYGIDESNL
+929 TYGIDERNL

-945 LVSRVGQ
+945 LVSHVGQ
-952 QRLEDDKVYNYVDLS
+952 QRLEDDKEYNYVDLS

-1020 DLTNKRRTMISPR
+1020 DLTNKRRTMISPK

-1163 EGSFQSPVPSGWSD
+1163 DGSFQSPVPSGWSD
-1177 GIPTGSDTIWMTS
+1177 GIPAGNDTIWMTS

-1300 ARTNTRPVTPAGGT
+1300 ARTNTRPATPAGGT
-1314 YESPY
+1314 YASPY

-1377 TAPSGNTPF
+1377 TARPIISQF
-1386 ANHEAEG
+1386 RHR
-1393 WYDPSSANFAT
+1393 WHYDMACRAQ
-1404 AGTMIWRAERKV
+1404 GVEWR
-1416 SNGEYDGSWVITR
+1416 
-1429 IYGEKGDTGLRGNFK
+1429 
-1444 STVFKRTNTAPATPS
+1444 
-1459 GGTYDSPVP
+1459 
-1468 SGWSDGIPAGTA
+1468 
-1480 QIWASSCTF
+1480 
-1489 YGNGGN
+1489 
-1495 SGWSTPQPQSDTD
+1495 
-1508 TLDIEFSPSSTE
+1508 
-1520 PTAPSGNT
+1520 
-1528 PFANHEAEGWYDPS
+1528 
-1542 SANFATAGTMIWR
+1542 
-1555 AERKVSNGEYD
+1555 
-1566 GSWVITRIY
+1566 
-1575 GEKGNPGNNAKGTKM
+1575 
-1590 RFTAAM
+1590 
-1596 SASATAPTLATVN
+1596 
-1609 NFTWYDTAAS
+1609 
-1619 PTESYPCVYCS
+1619 
-1630 IWEINYD
+1630 
-1637 GSLVQCLSVSLFN
+1637 
-1650 RYGKTGNNGSDAY
+1650 
-1663 SFQLSAPSVIIGQ
+1663 
-1676 ATTSPYSMLIDGT
+1676 
-1689 PTGNTAT
+1689 
-1696 SIIVRKGNKACT
+1696 VR
-1708 VNITSLSTY
+1708 
-1717 HCNASRTYG
+1717 
-1726 GTTYSNIFWITA
+1726 
-1738 VLTDSNSNYYE
+1738 
-1749 TGYVEVTFTV
+1749 
-1759 TDPDNSSNT
+1759 
-1768 FSTTLRFNF
+1768 
-1777 YCNLMGT
+1777 
-1784 WKMEIK
+1784 
-1790 GDIETSIANRQYYTY
+1790 
-1805 DADGNVVSNQ
+1805 
-1815 TIAEYIRSSSINT
+1815 
-1828 STMKKTVDGHTT
+1828 
-1840 SINTIAQTAEENK
+1840 
-1853 SSISDLKGNVSNI
+1853 
-1866 VQTQRQISMEVLETQ
+1866 
-1881 EGYYQLLDEAELKLG
+1881 
-1896 LKSAWDVVNGNYRIL
+1896 
-1911 FHYTG
+1911 
-1916 SSVTLR
+1916 
-1922 ISAPN
+1922 
-1927 HWTISSDSTWC
+1927 
-1938 TINQTEGSGETF
+1938 
-1950 TTLTTSYNYG
+1950 
-1960 SGRTATLTLTYDGKT
+1960 
-1975 EYIYVYQYAYA
+1975 
-1986 TTGSTSLQSLNG
+1986 
-1998 CYSIYKK
+1998 
-2005 ADTSNETDVLQQE
+2005 
-2018 LYRPDESVLRIQPSR
+2018 
-2033 WYTFSFYVCGSGSV
+2033 
-2047 RTFIYPGS
+2047 
-2055 VDTSEPAIADGNEV
+2055 
-2069 VATVDGFRDWTLTSS
+2069 
-2084 WVRHTYTFRT
+2084 
-2094 KSILSDAIQK
+2094 
-2104 LLFRLQPGA
+2104 
-2113 SEVYICC
+2113 
-2120 PRLELG
+2120 
-2126 TVAHNWGVDMLG
+2126 
-2138 LKRTGID
+2138 
-2145 IKNGKIILDAETAEA
+2145 
-2160 TGNFIV
+2160 
-2166 KRLLTNGGE
+2166 RLLG
-2175 TGVHVEIQ
+2175 
-2183 DGVMNV
+2183 
-2189 FGSSGI
+2189 
-2195 ANWRFGV
+2195 
-2202 DDDGNAILSYYD
+2202 D
-2214 NTGTKVYDLG
+2214 NTNL
-2224 PEGLT
+2224 
-2229 KINNTSEAFIQD
+2229 
-2241 KTNHQL
+2241 
-2247 KTIGASDNADTV
+2247 
-2259 IRGVLSSATMLAEM
+2259 
-2273 FNQSNTANTYY
+2273 
-2284 RYRAKKTVTDG
+2284 
-2295 TTVYYEGIY
+2295 
-2304 ASSAAIAKAA
+2304 
-2314 DQKLFTSLGDVNS
+2314 
-2327 TSKVNAVCVT
+2327 
-2337 MSESIADTHLK
+2337 
-2348 SCPDNSYEPYKDSYA
+2348 
-2363 TKVVWGGSQPIYCA
+2363 W
-2377 NMRVIQNGV
+2377 
-2386 IVKTLNVWS
+2386 
-2395 NTKY
+2395 